1 MKNKGKIAE
10 LPPAQQEQLLAEVR
24 RIPIFA
30 DMDDSIARCLR
41 DAELMEA
48 NAGDCAIK
56 VGELTQSFWVLLSG
70 TIRTEYIASDG
81 VQRFLGTRSDCETFG
96 EVPLLAGSPSKL
108 QYAVLKPARLLR
120 LNEAMFWQMLASC
133 PQVRKGIVGNMAT
146 RLEGLQSV
154 VMHQEKLASLG
165 TMAAGLMH
173 ELNNP
178 GSAARRATAQLRENL
193 RRLQELSLRSCR
205 MDLHAEELNCMAD
218 LQEYILQPHKLE
230 AVSSLAQSDAEDA
243 LSQWL
248 EGAGIEDAWKLGP
261 SLASIGLTA
270 SSLECARTSFRPE
283 ALSGALHWV
292 EALVSSMQQLATIEE
307 SVTRVS
313 ELVMAV
319 KRYSYA
325 EKTGSQ
331 TVDVHESLQST
342 LVILG
347 HKIRQKEIDVTRDF
361 SPDLPL
367 LHVQAGGLH
376 QVWTNLLDNAID
388 AVAQQGHVTLRT
400 WVEDDDVCISISD
413 DGPGVP
419 PENLAHIFEPFFTS
433 KPLGVGTGLGL
444 SIARK
449 IVMGRFGGDI
459 QFTSEP
465 GNTQFIVRLPKR
477 QPVANLEL

>member
-1 MKNKGKIAE
+1 MKNLGKLAT
-10 LPPAQQEQLLAEVR
+10 LPASEQEQLLAQVR
-24 RIPIFA
+24 RNPIFA
-30 DMDDSIARCLR
+30 SMDESTWHCLL

-48 NAGDCAIK
+48 GAGERAMKI
-56 VGELTQSFWVLLSG
+56 GEIAQSFWLVLDG
-70 TIRTEYIASDG
+70 GVRVEYIGPDG
-81 VQRFLGTRSDCETFG
+81 VQRAVATRHGCDSFG
-96 EVPLLAGSPSKL
+96 EISLLAGSPSKFECVIE
-108 QYAVLKPARLLR
+108 QPSRLLR
-120 LNEAMFWQMLASC
+120 LDEQGFWHLLASC
-133 PQVRKGIVGNMAT
+133 PQVRKGIVGTMAL
-146 RLEGLQSV
+146 RYESMQAI
-154 VMHQEKLASLG
+154 MMQQEKLASLG

-193 RRLQELSLRSCR
+193 RRLQEVSLRSCR
-205 MDLHAEELNCMAD
+205 MDLHPAELNCMAD

-230 AVSSLAQSDAEDA
+230 AISSLDQSDAEEA
-243 LSQWL
+243 LAQWL
-248 EGAGIEDAWKLGP
+248 EQAGIEDSWKLAP
-261 SLASIGLTA
+261 PLASIGLTA
-270 SSLECARTSFRPE
+270 DRLECTRTSFRSE

-347 HKIRQKEIDVTRDF
+347 HKIRQKEIDITREF

-376 QVWTNLLDNAID
+376 QVWTNLLDNAVD
-388 AVAQQGHVTLRT
+388 AAPQQGHIILRT
-400 WVEDDDVCISISD
+400 WLENREVCVSISD
-413 DGPGVP
+413 DGPGVS
-419 PENLAHIFEPFFTS
+419 PEDQFHIFEPFFTS
-433 KPLGVGTGLGL
+433 KPVGVGTGLGL

-449 IVMGRFGGDI
+449 IVMNHFGGDI
-459 QFTSEP
+459 RFASQP
-465 GNTQFIVRLPKR
+465 GHTEFIVRLPQQQAK
-477 QPVANLEL
+477 AEK